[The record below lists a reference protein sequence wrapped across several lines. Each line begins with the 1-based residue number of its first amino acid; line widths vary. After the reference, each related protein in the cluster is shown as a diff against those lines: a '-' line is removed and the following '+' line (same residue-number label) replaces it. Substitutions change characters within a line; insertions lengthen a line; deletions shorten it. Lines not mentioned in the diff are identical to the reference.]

1 MTNIALL
8 SACDIHDTW
17 RAEGYGRRGFPVRLG
32 KTVPADTPENISAA
46 RETHADS
53 RNQVA
58 RRHMEPGS
66 GTADIIPCR
75 ILSRDL
81 QQGPPFSL

>member
-8 SACDIHDTW
+8 SAYDIHGTW
-17 RAEGYGRRGFPVRLG
+17 RAEGYGRRGFPVRLD
-32 KTVPADTPENISAA
+32 KAVPADPPDNISAA

-58 RRHMEPGS
+58 RRHMEPDS